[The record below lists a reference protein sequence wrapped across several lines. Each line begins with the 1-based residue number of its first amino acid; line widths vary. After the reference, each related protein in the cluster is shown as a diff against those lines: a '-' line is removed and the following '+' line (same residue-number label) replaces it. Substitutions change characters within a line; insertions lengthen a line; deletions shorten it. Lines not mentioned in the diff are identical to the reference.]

1 MVVQIIGICLTIA
14 PVFLLVMGALG
25 AFKIMSVGPV
35 GFPKDHPVNVTLSY
49 IILISALGMFYYRFS
64 PPDSPPSNLGAIITI
79 GCFVAYSV
87 VVARN
92 RKRFP
97 PISSMQLYNENKLR
111 FDNRKQDWPFKW
123 GKKSTEKKQANKNK
137 KPDKK

>member
-14 PVFLLVMGALG
+14 PVFLLVIGALG

-64 PPDSPPSNLGAIITI
+64 PPDSPPSNFGAIITI
-79 GCFVAYSV
+79 VCFIAYSV

-92 RKRFP
+92 RKQFP
-97 PISSMQLYNENKLR
+97 PKSSMQLYSENKLR

-123 GKKSTEKKQANKNK
+123 GKKSKVTKPSDKKK
-137 KPDKK
+137 KPTNK